1 MAGGTGL
8 AHRQAGPDPPWA
20 LAAGSTGRVLLLF
33 LLFLS
38 PTIQSQPCPQSL
50 ITLKP
55 TSGLGEEPGFP
66 TALSCPPCAWVWP
79 QAPQGGEMEG
89 MVALEGMYGWECRR
103 QMGCCSLGKWDAG
116 PAQPSL
122 PWPHARAS
130 SCPLKPCCPWC
141 SWLLPSYSTWFLFCL
156 PFQVYLVLALPVCPS
171 QFTLALGT
179 THSFS
184 WVQPKH
190 FPLHWACIAPHPIS
204 FQGETNPSSSAGH
217 SSPANCLRPV
227 PGAILSPT
235 APAFV
240 CMSAQ
245 PLLCPTP
252 LRHGA
257 LAGCQAGLLTHNL
270 PSSAEGTK
278 HQGRGHGGC
287 AGATLPCTS
296 YLQ

>member
-1 MAGGTGL
+1 MPPVTDHTETNIRAGRRAWVPHCPVLPPVRMGVAPGTPGRGNGGNGGTGRYVWL
-8 AHRQAGPDPPWA
+8 GMQEANGM
-20 LAAGSTGRVLLLF
+20 LL
-33 LLFLS
+33 
-38 PTIQSQPCPQSL
+38 P
-50 ITLKP
+50 
-55 TSGLGEEPGFP
+55 
-66 TALSCPPCAWVWP
+66 
-79 QAPQGGEMEG
+79 
-89 MVALEGMYGWECRR
+89 
-103 QMGCCSLGKWDAG
+103 G

-190 FPLHWACIAPHPIS
+190 FPLHWACIAPHPLS

-252 LRHGA
+252 LLHGA

>member
-38 PTIQSQPCPQSL
+38 PTVQSQPCPQSL

-66 TALSCPPCAWVWP
+66 TALSCPPVRMGVAPGTLGRGNGGNGGTGRYVWL
-79 QAPQGGEMEG
+79 G
-89 MVALEGMYGWECRR
+89 MQEANGM
-103 QMGCCSLGKWDAG
+103 LLPG

-252 LRHGA
+252 LLHGA